1 MFSKI
6 TSNWDSILEQVR
18 DEKEMTDVGFR
29 TWLQPLVPLQLEK
42 GILTVLFPGDESI
55 VSFIEKRYAFFIK
68 YAIEEQTGI
77 RCTLRFVNTR
87 EEKSRVP
94 APYTAGSY
102 SVANLNARYT
112 FDSFV
117 VGLNN
122 NVAHAAA
129 LAVAE
134 APGEVYNPL
143 YIYGG
148 VGLGKTH
155 LMQSIAHFIL
165 KENPSARVIY
175 VTCEKFMNE
184 YVEALGNRNNTTMTD
199 FRDKYRFTDV
209 LLIDDIQFLSNKN
222 ATQTELFH
230 TFNALYEAKKQIVIT
245 SDRLPKEINDL
256 EDRLRSRF
264 EQGLIVDISLPD
276 YETRMAILRKKEELA
291 GYNIDNEVMKYI
303 ATNVKSNIRELE
315 GALTKI
321 VAYSRIN
328 NRPITLEMAEE
339 ALRDIISPDA
349 PHEVTLPYILEVVS
363 EHFGISTADIIS
375 KKKDAEIVFPRQIVM
390 YLGKDLTETPL
401 KYIGQF
407 LGGRDHTTV
416 LYGKKKIEEQLQT
429 DENLRSTME
438 ILKKK
443 IKP

>member
-68 YAIEEQTGI
+68 YAIEEQTGV

-94 APYTAGSY
+94 APYTAGNY

-230 TFNALYEAKKQIVIT
+230 TFNALYEARKQIVIT

-291 GYNIDNEVMKYI
+291 GYNIDNEVIKYI

-429 DENLRSTME
+429 DENLRSTMD
-438 ILKKK
+438 ILK
-443 IKP
+443 